1 MDNGLG
7 VIALLGVGSTYFTRG
22 ILESLV
28 RVGGAWDVRL
38 GDIDPHA
45 LDVAERLCRRLAEAH
60 GAPISVRASTDR
72 REVLAGCG
80 AVVSTIGV
88 GGRPA
93 WIRDVT
99 DARRFDINQTTGDTF
114 GYGGV
119 SRALRMVPAMI
130 GVARDMERL
139 CPDALL
145 VNFSNP
151 MSVIC
156 RAITKATRVRTVGL
170 CTGVKWFHRALA
182 DALGLPPREVWYE
195 AAGVNHFT
203 FITALTHRGEDLWPR
218 VRALK
223 DDALP
228 GGPYTRELFR
238 AFGAYPCVGD
248 GHITEFVPGWA
259 GTGCYYGKTLGVDA
273 CHDFERY
280 AATYDEVQTRMEDEA
295 YGRAP
300 IATADLHADA
310 KQFSDEHF
318 FAELMLALRG
328 DRELLCTIN
337 LPNRGQVAN
346 LPAGAILESTALV
359 NGAGFKPFAL
369 GDLPAGIAA
378 IMGRVIAA
386 QDLCADAALAGD
398 RRLAVQALIADL
410 TARTQGDA
418 EAMLDQMVSTHRAH
432 LPESLAAGGHGPRA
446 LAAAG

>member
-1 MDNGLG
+1 MVEQGA
-7 VIALLGVGSTYFTRG
+7 IALLGVGSTYFTRG

-38 GDIDPHA
+38 VDIDAHA
-45 LDVAERLCRRLAEAH
+45 LEVAERLCRRLAEAH
-60 GAPISVRASTDR
+60 GAAISVRASTDR
-72 REVLAGCG
+72 REVLAGCA

-93 WIRDVT
+93 WIQDVL

-119 SRALRMVPAMI
+119 SRALRMVPAMV

-139 CPDALL
+139 CPGALL

-156 RAITKATRVRTVGL
+156 RAVTKVSRVRVVGL
-170 CTGVKWFHRALA
+170 CTGVKWFHHALA
-182 DALGLPPREVWYE
+182 KALGLPARECWYE

-203 FITALTHRGEDLWPR
+203 FITRLMHRGEDLWPR
-218 VRALK
+218 VRALP

-238 AFGAYPCVGD
+238 VFDAYPCVGD
-248 GHITEFVPGWA
+248 GHITEFVPGWC
-259 GTGCYYGKTLGVDA
+259 GTGGYYGKTLGRDA
-273 CHDFERY
+273 CHDFETY
-280 AATYDEVQTRMEDEA
+280 AATYDQVQSRMEDEA

-300 IATADLHADA
+300 IATADLHADD

-328 DRELLCTIN
+328 ERELLCTIN

-346 LPAGAILESTALV
+346 LPAGAVLESTALV
-359 NGAGFKPFAL
+359 NGAGFNPFAT
-369 GDLPAGIAA
+369 GDLAPGIAA
-378 IMGRVIAA
+378 IMGRVVAA
-386 QDLCADAALAGD
+386 QELCADAALAGD

-410 TARTQGDA
+410 TARTEGDA
-418 EAMLDQMVSTHRAH
+418 VAMLDQMVRTHRAH
-432 LPESLAAGGHGPRA
+432 LPESLAPRV
-446 LAAAG
+446 LAATGTP